1 MTEEETKNEVELAE
15 SPVEAKPS
23 EGHSGGRQEAI
34 HPETVA
40 SVDETSGYE
49 AAILGDLPLEA
60 REEDSLPPVP
70 EGVLAVEREAPAFDE
85 GPVQGVE
92 VDGEGDSHHFEG
104 APPVVRFLGS
114 GSESEFDG
122 FPEDYVSPEQ
132 GTATFGEV
140 LVQLLDA
147 ALEGLSDSS
156 EPLTGEGLVK
166 IFCRG
171 DVQDERVVLLLS
183 LLAQDQPV
191 TGELVVA
198 VLRAQ
203 GHEELVDGALL
214 TREELARAGEVAVE
228 QLEASSGHFVPL
240 DAAAAGVGNREYG
253 VRSGSGSG
261 SDPTPLLPTP
271 YSASIASS
279 GSGSEMASSVR
290 KEPLQVAAQSPK
302 PLAPALAAESRTPTR
317 ETSSTVVEAL

>member
-1 MTEEETKNEVELAE
+1 MTEEETKNEVEPSE

-23 EGHSGGRQEAI
+23 EGHSGGRLEPI
-34 HPETVA
+34 HPETV
-40 SVDETSGYE
+40 DTEYE
-49 AAILGDLPLEA
+49 VSAYDPPILGDLPLEA

-70 EGVLAVEREAPAFDE
+70 EGVLVDVREAAVFDE
-85 GPVQGVE
+85 EPVQGVE
-92 VDGEGDSHHFEG
+92 GEVDSHHFEG
-104 APPVVRFLGS
+104 APPVLRFLGS

-147 ALEGLSDSS
+147 ALEGLSDSP
-156 EPLTGEGLVK
+156 EPLTGEGLVR

-203 GHEELVDGALL
+203 GYEELVDGALL

-228 QLEASSGHFVPL
+228 QLSASTGTFDPL
-240 DAAAAGVGNREYG
+240 GEGQPG
-253 VRSGSGSG
+253 KPGQPGQPGGSGSG
-261 SDPTPLLPTP
+261 SETT
-271 YSASIASS
+271 
-279 GSGSEMASSVR
+279 SVVR
-290 KEPLQVAAQSPK
+290 NEPVQVAAQSPK
-302 PLAPALAAESRTPTR
+302 PRAPALATESRTSTR
-317 ETSSTVVEAL
+317 EMPVAAVEATP

>member
-1 MTEEETKNEVELAE
+1 MTEEEMKNELDVEGAMVFELTVA
-15 SPVEAKPS
+15 PVEEKPS
-23 EGHSGGRQEAI
+23 EGYSGGRLEPI
-34 HPETVA
+34 HPEAVV

-49 AAILGDLPLEA
+49 SAILGDIPLET

-70 EGVLAVEREAPAFDE
+70 EGVLAVEREAPVFDDE
-85 GPVQGVE
+85 PVQGVE
-92 VDGEGDSHHFEG
+92 VDGEGDAHRFEG
-104 APPVVRFLGS
+104 APPVLRFLGS
-114 GSESEFDG
+114 SGESEFDG

-156 EPLTGEGLVK
+156 QPLTGEGLVK

-171 DVQDERVVLLLS
+171 DVQDDRVVLLLS

-203 GHEELVDGALL
+203 GYEELVDGALL

-228 QLEASSGHFVPL
+228 QLSASTGTFEPL
-240 DAAAAGVGNREYG
+240 DAGA
-253 VRSGSGSG
+253 RSKEQG
-261 SDPTPLLPTP
+261 P
-271 YSASIASS
+271 SS
-279 GSGSEMASSVR
+279 GSGSETASVVWN
-290 KEPLQVAAQSPK
+290 EPRLVAAQSPK
-302 PLAPALAAESRTPTR
+302 PRAPSLASDGPTSTR
-317 ETSSTVVEAL
+317 EMPVAAVEASP